1 MVNEDELRKR
11 LRARISEI
19 ALRHGRQSTPE
30 MRAEVYAVCMGI
42 LEKYGVEDEVEISLD
57 PVQDIEGG
65 SVKVWIGGLPGL
77 QVVPD
82 AEGD

>member
-1 MVNEDELRKR
+1 
-11 LRARISEI
+11 
-19 ALRHGRQSTPE
+19 
-30 MRAEVYAVCMGI
+30 MGI

-82 AEGD
+82 AESD